1 MKLDNEVKDL
11 MKQLADAENE
21 LEKKKDDAMQD
32 MMMASMVNLDC

>member
-11 MKQLADAENE
+11 MNQLGDAENE
-21 LEKKKDDAMQD
+21 LKKKKDDAMQD